1 MLRTKRR
8 LTYQD
13 YLQIPDESRY
23 ELLEGVLFVVPSPD
37 FRHQAVSRNL
47 EFLLWAFVREHGLGV
62 VLDAPFD
69 VVLTQHDVV
78 QPDLLFLSEARR
90 GQLTE
95 THLQGAPDL
104 VVEILS
110 PSTRERDLL
119 VKKALYA
126 RHGVREY
133 WIVDPREKTAEVWI
147 LSKAGFTL
155 HGLFLEDDILD
166 SLLLPGFRPPLKEI
180 FTL

>member
-1 MLRTKRR
+1 M
-8 LTYQD
+8 
-13 YLQIPDESRY
+13 
-23 ELLEGVLFVVPSPD
+23 
-37 FRHQAVSRNL
+37 
-47 EFLLWAFVREHGLGV
+47 

-90 GQLTE
+90 GQITE

-133 WIVDPREKTAEVWI
+133 WIVDPREKTIEVLI
-147 LSKAGFTL
+147 PSEEGFTL
-155 HGLFLEDDILD
+155 HGLFLEDDTLD
-166 SLLLPGFRPPLKEI
+166 SPLLPGFHPPLKDI
-180 FTL
+180 FAP